1 MRGIFSKSQF
11 RFARKNL
18 RYRSRKL
25 FWKSVSVFCPKTC
38 GRGVRTFFWKS
49 FGKYVVFRLRKL
61 RYRVEGKF
69 FQKSCRF
76 SVAKVAVRNCRRNP
90 RRIGWQNGFQMWV
103 KWAEFFWKLL
113 KKLPFPLGISE
124 GVHKMA
130 FKHGVSEGA
139 IYGFQHS
146 NRISGDF
153 SKTPTKTPP
162 PSPNKWEKNFLKTPS
177 ISSLPTGNK

>member
-1 MRGIFSKSQF
+1 MLF
-11 RFARKNL
+11 RDGCWDLLKKTCGTDL
-18 RYRSRKL
+18 GKL

-38 GRGVRTFFWKS
+38 GRGVRTFFEKVSENMS
-49 FGKYVVFRLRKL
+49 FFGFESCGIGLK
-61 RYRVEGKF
+61 EKF

-113 KKLPFPLGISE
+113 KKMPFPLGISE

-153 SKTPTKTPP
+153 F
-162 PSPNKWEKNFLKTPS
+162 KNTY
-177 ISSLPTGNK
+177 